1 MLEARNV
8 GFRYRGGRPVLRD
21 VSFSLTPGRVM
32 CLLGPNGTGKTTLL
46 RCLLGL
52 CRPDTGRFLWDGRDL
67 SSMSRRGRARLM
79 AYVPQSSALTFPY
92 EVQEVVLMG
101 RVAHL
106 GLGNAPGREDRR
118 KAASAMDRMEIGHL
132 RGQVFQRLSGGERQ
146 MVLMARA
153 LAQEAR
159 LLVLD
164 EPTANLD
171 FSNQVRTLGTI
182 RSLAQQG
189 YAVLMTSHS
198 PDHAFLTAHEAL
210 LLRNGTVYAHG
221 APDEVIDG
229 PTLSELYGTPTVV
242 SRAPVAGGGH
252 VKVCIPVLGNEDGSE
267 YEGGTS

>member
-1 MLEARNV
+1 MLEAQGV
-8 GFRYRGGRPVLRD
+8 GFHYHRGRIVLRD
-21 VSFSLTPGRVM
+21 ISFTLPAGRVM

-52 CRPDTGRFLWDGRDL
+52 LRPDEGRFLWDGRDL
-67 SSMSRRGRARLM
+67 SALTRRARARLM

-118 KAASAMDRMEIGHL
+118 KAALAMERLEIGHL
-132 RGQVFQRLSGGERQ
+132 RGHVFQHLSGGERQ

-171 FSNQVRTLGTI
+171 FGNQVRALGTI
-182 RSLAQQG
+182 RGLARQG

-198 PDHAFLTAHEAL
+198 PDHAFLEPETMCVTGHQ
-210 LLRNGTVYAHG
+210 
-221 APDEVIDG
+221 DG
-229 PTLSELYGTPTVV
+229 
-242 SRAPVAGGGH
+242 
-252 VKVCIPVLGNEDGSE
+252 
-267 YEGGTS
+267 